1 MPDDPERALEE
12 EARTFGRA
20 LLGAPPGAYV
30 AGQYAR
36 AHGHLPL
43 APGTLFDRV
52 LLAFAARGSWVLRA
66 ADGYARIF
74 APTSALRRK
83 LTVLVAI
90 LESTA
95 PSDAAFAAVERAPAA
110 VVVRLLSAGLGFA
123 LLLGAGVIV
132 LAPIH
137 LVSRFRGRNR

>member
-1 MPDDPERALEE
+1 MLDDAGRALED
-12 EARTFGRA
+12 EARAFGRA
-20 LLGAPPGAYV
+20 LLGAPPGGYV
-30 AGQYAR
+30 AAQYAR
-36 AHGHLPL
+36 AHGHLRLEP
-43 APGTLFDRV
+43 ATPFDRV

-90 LESTA
+90 LESAA
-95 PSDAAFAAVERAPAA
+95 PSDTAFAAVERTPAA
-110 VVVRLLSAGLGFA
+110 VAGRLLVTGLGFA
-123 LLLGAGVIV
+123 VLLGAGVIV

-137 LVSRFRGRNR
+137 LVSRLTGRNA